1 MTSEPSVPPPA
12 PSRWLRVRQRYRIT
26 ARAITMTAAGL
37 VSFGLLVPMLLVPVP
52 SAVEASW
59 PTFNTLGE
67 VADHPLITIDGA
79 DTYPE
84 DEGKLRLTT
93 VPTDRGTGFHVS
105 GGRTLQ

>member
-12 PSRWLRVRQRYRIT
+12 PSRWRRVRQRYRIT

-52 SAVEASW
+52 YAVEASG

-67 VADHPLITIDGA
+67 VADHPLISIEGA
-79 DTYPE
+79 DTYP
-84 DEGKLRLTT
+84 DDDGQIRLTPVT
-93 VPTDRGTGFHVS
+93 TARATGV
-105 GGRTLQ
+105 T